1 METHNDLSIFIKK
14 IEAKFEYSKS
24 EKKSFAFRTN
34 KSIMEVLESYL
45 ELYNSPSI
53 IACEEIRWNNQ
64 TFESYSQ
71 KTGIKTI
78 IYTQD

>member
-24 EKKSFAFRTN
+24 EKKSLAFKTN
-34 KSIMEVLESYL
+34 KSTMEVLTSYL
-45 ELYNSPSI
+45 ELYNSKCVDV
-53 IACEEIRWNNQ
+53 CEDICWNNQ
-64 TFESYSQ
+64 TFESYSP

-78 IYTQD
+78 IYTKE